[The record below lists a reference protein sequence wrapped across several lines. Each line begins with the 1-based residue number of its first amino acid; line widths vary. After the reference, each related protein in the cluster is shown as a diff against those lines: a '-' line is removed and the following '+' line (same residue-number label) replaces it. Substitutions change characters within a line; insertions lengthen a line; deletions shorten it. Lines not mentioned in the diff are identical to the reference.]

1 MQQNESE
8 QEAQKEVK
16 AEASA
21 EHMAMV
27 EYVHAHLEHFQQ
39 IDECHVQGVL
49 TWQGQYLICTFYR
62 DIEDLMDD
70 TWKLIVEDIE
80 FVGVENANEISLCGD
95 QVMGIQSLEDEDNIL
110 GDVIDMDD

>member
-8 QEAQKEVK
+8 KEAQKE
-16 AEASA
+16 ATA

-62 DIEDLMDD
+62 DMDDLMDD

-80 FVGVENANEISLCGD
+80 FVAVENANDISLCGD
-95 QVMGIQSLEDEDNIL
+95 QVMGIQSFEDED
-110 GDVIDMDD
+110 VIDLED